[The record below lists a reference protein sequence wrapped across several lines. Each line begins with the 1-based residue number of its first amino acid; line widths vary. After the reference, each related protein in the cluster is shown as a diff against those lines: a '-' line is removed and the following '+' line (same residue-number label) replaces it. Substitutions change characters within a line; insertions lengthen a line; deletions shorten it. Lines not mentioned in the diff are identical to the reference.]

1 MCRLALP
8 LLGGGAGE
16 VVRLQAVTVLP
27 RDITRCDEAL
37 HDMITRQL
45 RPMSADVGTC
55 TAVPCM
61 LDCRRRGHRRRLLQF
76 PLSQKKNSVS
86 LSQVKKPKLDSS
98 PKSGKKKEKIKL
110 ETEKEKKETRNLQ
123 LNYLLREIFAKVVS

>member
-1 MCRLALP
+1 
-8 LLGGGAGE
+8 
-16 VVRLQAVTVLP
+16 
-27 RDITRCDEAL
+27 
-37 HDMITRQL
+37 
-45 RPMSADVGTC
+45 
-55 TAVPCM
+55 M